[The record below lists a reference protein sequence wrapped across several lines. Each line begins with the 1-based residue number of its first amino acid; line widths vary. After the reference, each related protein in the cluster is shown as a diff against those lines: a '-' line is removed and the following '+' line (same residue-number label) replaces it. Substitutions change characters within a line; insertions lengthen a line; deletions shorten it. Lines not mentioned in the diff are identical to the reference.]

1 MSDLTAST
9 LALGS
14 PSALAALAAL
24 AAARASRMM
33 AARAAAAGAGTSF
46 DAAARPAIVPHLT
59 GGRRCGG
66 ARPGRSG
73 TWARRRRG
81 RSAPA
86 RRSPR
91 LEEEK
96 TGKKAEPLAAL
107 SYSTAEPKAER
118 ERLTGDHAYR
128 IDGFDSAR
136 AASPFAAKQAES
148 AAARVKALKAAG
160 ADAEAIEEAEEGTSL
175 ETTSSTT
182 TTTVPPLPKSCPAPD
197 VTYNGSLL
205 ASVEAFKD
213 IHDVEFEVRTGPF
226 PGDSQRCKLS
236 CVKGQW
242 VGPLCRTDEGMYSF
256 FVFVCLYFETRDRS
270 A

>member
-1 MSDLTAST
+1 MLLIKRFFVNLDPFRDLVSAMSDEDEDDEDIEDELEAS
-9 LALGS
+9 
-14 PSALAALAAL
+14 
-24 AAARASRMM
+24 
-33 AARAAAAGAGTSF
+33 
-46 DAAARPAIVPHLT
+46 
-59 GGRRCGG
+59 
-66 ARPGRSG
+66 
-73 TWARRRRG
+73 
-81 RSAPA
+81 
-86 RRSPR
+86 
-91 LEEEK
+91 
-96 TGKKAEPLAAL
+96 
-107 SYSTAEPKAER
+107 
-118 ERLTGDHAYR
+118 
-128 IDGFDSAR
+128 
-136 AASPFAAKQAES
+136 
-148 AAARVKALKAAG
+148 
-160 ADAEAIEEAEEGTSL
+160 EAIEEAEEGTSL